1 MARYRLAV
9 QGVVQGV
16 GFRWFT
22 RETARR
28 LGLAGWV
35 RNNSDGS
42 VEILVE
48 GSEGAMDRFVAALRK
63 GPESAAVS
71 RIERKVEASGES
83 LPVPFTIMG
92 RG

>member
-1 MARYRLAV
+1 MPRCRLEV
-9 QGVVQGV
+9 TGEVQGV

-35 RNNSDGS
+35 RNNTDGS

-48 GSEGAMDRFVAALRK
+48 GSESAMDRLVSEVSR
-63 GPESAAVS
+63 GPAGAAVS
-71 RIERKVEASGES
+71 RVQRTVEPAGES
-83 LPVPFTIMG
+83 LPAPFIIMG